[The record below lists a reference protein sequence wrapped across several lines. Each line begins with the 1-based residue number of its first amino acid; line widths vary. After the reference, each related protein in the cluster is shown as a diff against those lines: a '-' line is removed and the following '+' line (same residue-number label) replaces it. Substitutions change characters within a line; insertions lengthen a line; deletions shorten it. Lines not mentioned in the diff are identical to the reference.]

1 MAETLGSLCDK
12 LTVVKLKEWHS
23 EDPARLEALRQQVHQ
38 LQKEVSEY
46 VEAACSGQIQ
56 IERLT
61 FAAHKVYRS
70 EGNPVPEV
78 TGDIGE
84 VFSRLAD
91 VNCRLWHTQERIYE
105 FDKVPLEEKDSV
117 IKHLAL
123 LNLER
128 TRCIDQID
136 RSFKEGIEIWRSAGK
151 ANPANP

>member
-23 EDPARLEALRQQVHQ
+23 EDPARLLALKLQ
-38 LQKEVSEY
+38 LQQLQQEIKEFL
-46 VEAACSGQIQ
+46 EAALSGQIPV
-56 IERLT
+56 ERLT
-61 FAAHKVYRS
+61 FAANKVYPK

-78 TGDIGE
+78 TGGIGE

-91 VNCRLWHTQERIYE
+91 VNCRLWHTQERVYE
-105 FDKVPLEEKDSV
+105 FDKTPAHEKDGV
-117 IKHLAL
+117 IKQLAI

-136 RSFKEGIEIWRSAGK
+136 RSFKEGIEAGRSAGT
-151 ANPANP
+151 AHS